1 MERTENPYTS
11 KDISMALDIGDST
24 LRKWCLSLE
33 EQNYHFYRTDQN
45 KRLFTEHD
53 IVVLRHY
60 QHLIKDKNMSM
71 QNAALIVSSKFQ
83 KAPFSDGTEI
93 EQLENEMNSVPAL
106 RSGDEFIQELV
117 TEIKTMKEQQN
128 ELIEMNRQLFKRL
141 DEQQKYIE
149 ERMDKRD
156 SVLLDSIRESQE
168 VKKQLLQIATA
179 QEEKKG
185 FFARL
190 LGK

>member
-1 MERTENPYTS
+1 MERTETPYTS
-11 KDISMALDIGDST
+11 KDISLALDIGDST

-33 EQNYHFYRTDQN
+33 EHNYNFYRTDQN

-60 QHLIKDKNMSM
+60 QHLVKDKNMSM
-71 QNAALIVSSKFQ
+71 QNAALIVVSKFQ
-83 KAPFSDGTEI
+83 KAPFSNETAI
-93 EQLENEMNSVPAL
+93 EQVKNEMNTVPTI
-106 RSGDEFIQELV
+106 RSDVEFVQELI
-117 TEIKTMKEQQN
+117 TEIQTMKEQQN
-128 ELIEMNRQLFKRL
+128 ELLEMNKQLFKRL
-141 DEQQKYIE
+141 EEQQTYIE
-149 ERMDKRD
+149 ERMNKRD
-156 SVLLDSIRESQE
+156 SILLESIRESQE

>member
-1 MERTENPYTS
+1 MERTETPYTS
-11 KDISMALDIGDST
+11 KDISLALDIGDST

-60 QHLIKDKNMSM
+60 QHLVKDKNMSM

-83 KAPFSDGTEI
+83 KSPFSDETAI
-93 EQLENEMNSVPAL
+93 EQLENEMNSVPVI
-106 RSGDEFIQELV
+106 RSDAPFIQELV
-117 TEIKTMKEQQN
+117 TEIQTMKEQQN

-156 SVLLDSIRESQE
+156 SVLLESIRESQE
-168 VKKQLLQIATA
+168 VKQQLLQIASA
-179 QEEKKG
+179 KEEKKG